1 MSEFRFAAVDWGT
14 SSFRLWLMT
23 ADGRVLGER
32 RSHEGMTSARES
44 GFAAVLDSHLAALE
58 VASDLPV
65 LICGMAGARQGWQ
78 EAGYIEVPAALDAI
92 GQAAIRIEKTERDIR
107 ILPGLC
113 QRQPWFDVMRG
124 EETQLLGAI
133 AGGLPDECLVVMP
146 GTHSKWVHIQAGRV
160 QTFSTFMTG
169 ELFAAISG
177 HTILS
182 HTVNGSSGAKA
193 TMPCFADAVRRSV
206 ASPARLTQA
215 LFAIRAQGLLASVS
229 PEEAEATLSG
239 LLIGE
244 EIAGGLGMAPHGLP
258 VALVASG
265 RHAELYQAAL
275 TAAGLSPHI
284 VDADAVVQTGLLSA
298 ARTIWHKN

>member
-1 MSEFRFAAVDWGT
+1 MTEFRFAAVDWGT
-14 SSFRLWLMT
+14 SSFRLWLMN
-23 ADGRVLGER
+23 AEGRVLGER
-32 RSHEGMTSARES
+32 RSREGMTVARES
-44 GFAAVLDSHLAALE
+44 GFAQILESHLEALG
-58 VASDLPV
+58 ASADLPV

-78 EAGYIEVPAALDAI
+78 EAGYIEVPAALEAI
-92 GQAAIRIEKTERDIR
+92 GQAAIRKEQARRDIR

-113 QRQPWFDVMRG
+113 QQHPSFDVMRG

-169 ELFAAISG
+169 ELFAVISG

-182 HTVNGSSGAKA
+182 H
-193 TMPCFADAVRRSV
+193 AVRGSAGTDAAMPSFIAAVRQSV
-206 ASPARLTQA
+206 AHPEGLTQS
-215 LFAIRAQGLLASVS
+215 LFAIRAQGLLSTVA

-239 LLIGE
+239 LLIGQ
-244 EIAGGLGMAPHGLP
+244 EIAGGLAMAPNGLP

-265 RHAELYQAAL
+265 HHAELYLPAL
-275 TAAGLSPHI
+275 KAAGLGPHI

-298 ARTIWHKN
+298 AHTIWQQN